1 MVQSKTCSGENVS
14 TVPGIK
20 HLGEKK
26 TAVCTTEYSTKNC
39 VVTKETYN
47 IQSFVISK
55 DLKMNHKTHRHFHK
69 ILVH

>member
-14 TVPGIK
+14 DTSQK
-20 HLGEKK
+20 CLGSNIW
-26 TAVCTTEYSTKNC
+26 EYQELRSDQK
-39 VVTKETYN
+39 TYN